1 MPQETPG
8 WAGRVVAAGVLLAA
22 TAATYHAYLPGCF
35 VLDDFSSVVE
45 NHTLRQLW
53 PPSSWWSPPA
63 EAGTGGRPLAN
74 FTLALNYAVSG
85 LDPWGFHA
93 GNIFLHF
100 AAALALFGLVDR
112 TLRQPTVRLAS
123 ARAAAP
129 LALAVATLWTV
140 HPLTSSAVGYVAQRT
155 ELLMALCFLIMLY
168 AVARH
173 AESGSRRWA
182 AAAIAA
188 GAAGMASKEVMAV
201 APLVALLY
209 DRTFFA
215 GSFRAAWQARG
226 RLHTAL
232 CATWVWLGWLM
243 FSSHLPNRGIGF
255 GQGMDL
261 SDNVLVQAQAVL
273 RYLRLAWWPDGLVF
287 DYGWSFGGDRPQA
300 LLALAGCVAI
310 VGATLWAVARR
321 PTLGFAAAWVLLI
334 LAPTSTFIPIV
345 QQPVAESRMYLPL
358 AGIVAAVVLGAY
370 RGVGRRL
377 APVLAGSSVLG
388 LGLGWLTFQRGAVF
402 QSEIGLWADTLAHRP
417 ASARAH
423 GHLAAALLRANR
435 LEESA
440 AASAEALRLH
450 PRYPDARVN
459 LGVALERLGRNA
471 EAASHFEAAL
481 RDDSNHPEAHYN
493 LGLALARTGRV
504 ADATRHF
511 EATLRRRPEHAAAH
525 NNLAVT
531 LLSLGRADDAAE
543 HARSALRRQPGFA
556 EAHYN
561 LGNALARQGNLTEA
575 LAAFES
581 AVRADPRFA
590 KAHNNLGVI
599 KLRLGQPEAARA
611 HFEAALRL
619 DPSYAEARR
628 NLAAVTGR

>member
-1 MPQETPG
+1 
-8 WAGRVVAAGVLLAA
+8 VVAVGVLLAA
-22 TAATYHAYLPGCF
+22 TAAAYHAYLPGCF

-53 PPSSWWSPPA
+53 PPSSWWNAPT

-85 LDPWGFHA
+85 LDPRGYHA
-93 GNIFLHF
+93 GNILTHF
-100 AAALALFGLVDR
+100 AAALVLFGLVRR
-112 TLRQPTVRLAS
+112 TLRSPFSRGLS
-123 ARAAAP
+123 ADAATP
-129 LALAVATLWTV
+129 LALLIATLWAV
-140 HPLTSSAVGYVAQRT
+140 HPLTSAAVGYAAQRT
-155 ELLMALCFLIMLY
+155 ELLMALCFLLTLY
-168 AVARH
+168 ALARH

-188 GAAGMASKEVMAV
+188 CAAGMASKEVMVV

-215 GSFRAAWQARG
+215 GNFRAVWQARG
-226 RLHTAL
+226 RVHTAL
-232 CATWVWLGWLM
+232 FATWIWLGWLM
-243 FSSHLPNRGIGF
+243 FSSHLAARGVGF
-255 GQGMDL
+255 GQGMNPGE
-261 SDNVLVQAQAVL
+261 NVLVQAQAVF

-300 LLALAGCVAI
+300 LLALAGCVAV

-321 PTLGFAAAWVLLI
+321 PTLGFAAAWVLLL

-370 RGVGRRL
+370 QGFGRRL
-377 APVLAGSSVLG
+377 APVLVGGSVLG
-388 LGLGWLTFQRGAVF
+388 LGLAWLTFQRGAVF
-402 QSEIGLWADTLAHRP
+402 QSEIGLWADTLARRP
-417 ASARAH
+417 TSARAH
-423 GHLAAALLRANR
+423 GHLGAALLRANR

-440 AASAEALRLH
+440 AASAEALRLR
-450 PRYPDARVN
+450 PGYPDARVN

-481 RDDSNHPEAHYN
+481 RDDPNHPEAHYN
-493 LGLALARTGRV
+493 LGLALARIGRV

-511 EATLRRRPEHAAAH
+511 EATLHRRPEHAAAH

-531 LLSLGRADDAAE
+531 LLSLGRADDAAV
-543 HARSALRRQPGFA
+543 HARAALRWQPGFA

-561 LGNALARQGNLTEA
+561 LGNALARQGNLKEA

-581 AVRADPRFA
+581 AVHADPRFA

-599 KLRLGQPEAARA
+599 KLRLGRPQEARA
-611 HFEAALRL
+611 HFESALRL
-619 DPSYAEARR
+619 DPGYAEARR
-628 NLAAVTGR
+628 NLAAVTSK